1 MKHLPE
7 VDMTIYFAM
16 AAAMVLI
23 DQLIKLW
30 AVKALAPIHTMSVI
44 DGVFSLTYVEN
55 TGASFSILKGRQEVL
70 IAVTVVA
77 FFLFAFM
84 LKSHMIKGRLG
95 YTAVSFIAGGALGNF
110 IDRVRL
116 GYVIDMFQL
125 KFIEFPVFNFADLCI
140 TAGAVLFIIMIYKDS
155 VSEGQ
160 GVENG
165 R

>member
-1 MKHLPE
+1 
-7 VDMTIYFAM
+7 MTIYFAM
-16 AAAMVLI
+16 AAAMVLV

-30 AVKALAPIHTMSVI
+30 AVKALAPIHTISVI

>member
-1 MKHLPE
+1 
-7 VDMTIYFAM
+7 MTIYFAM
-16 AAAMVLI
+16 AAAMVLV

>member
-1 MKHLPE
+1 
-7 VDMTIYFAM
+7 MTIYFAM
-16 AAAMVLI
+16 AAAMVLV

-116 GYVIDMFQL
+116 GYVIDMFKL

>member
-1 MKHLPE
+1 
-7 VDMTIYFAM
+7 MTIYFAM
-16 AAAMVLI
+16 AAAMVLV

-140 TAGAVLFIIMIYKDS
+140 TAGAVLFIIMIYNDS

>member
-1 MKHLPE
+1 
-7 VDMTIYFAM
+7 
-16 AAAMVLI
+16 
-23 DQLIKLW
+23 
-30 AVKALAPIHTMSVI
+30 
-44 DGVFSLTYVEN
+44 
-55 TGASFSILKGRQEVL
+55 
-70 IAVTVVA
+70 
-77 FFLFAFM
+77 
-84 LKSHMIKGRLG
+84 MIKGRLG

>member
-16 AAAMVLI
+16 AAAMVLV

-116 GYVIDMFQL
+116 G
-125 KFIEFPVFNFADLCI
+125 
-140 TAGAVLFIIMIYKDS
+140 
-155 VSEGQ
+155 
-160 GVENG
+160 
-165 R
+165 